1 MRVHHKIAFVLL
13 KYIPII
19 IFLLM
24 WFGITCSTFLFIEL
38 IFIDIIVG
46 CALLPSILILSLSKI
61 FNFCWVHKSL
71 TVYSMFTDLIIN
83 LNKYIGLG
91 VYFGP
96 LKYLL
101 IIIGLVIIFFLTR
114 KIKLFKW
121 TEYDNN

>member
-46 CALLPSILILSLSKI
+46 CAILPSILILSLSKI

-71 TVYSMFTDLIIN
+71 TVYSMFTDFIIN

-121 TEYDNN
+121 IEHDSN